1 MRVFG
6 ILATVAVISGCGGS
20 GRAAMKPAF
29 ATGTEVRISD
39 GGQIYDAL
47 NTTNCVRWPSADVKK
62 KAGRAEWKDFNP
74 GTGNEGK
81 VLAALA
87 HCDGKTQVVLVAIG
101 DYVVPVTSKGVEAK
115 DQPGATA
122 QDELVGVG
130 DFGGL
135 GYGGLGYGGYDIYG
149 EGSWDEGGVVGGVV
163 GGYGAGTFVAGDT
176 VEIINA
182 GEIFTDANQSDCFTW
197 PSDDVKKKGGQDQW
211 GSYYPVEGDVGVV
224 LHVTKRC
231 GDDVEV
237 LILDIGGYVV
247 PIKSNSVAP
256 IY

>member
-1 MRVFG
+1 
-6 ILATVAVISGCGGS
+6 
-20 GRAAMKPAF
+20 
-29 ATGTEVRISD
+29 VRISD

-47 NTTNCVRWPSADVKK
+47 NTTDCVKWPSAEVKK
-62 KAGRAEWKDFNP
+62 KAGRDEWKGFNP

-81 VLAALA
+81 VLAALR

-101 DYVVPVTSKGVEAK
+101 DYVVPVTSKGVEPK
-115 DQPGATA
+115 DKPAAA
-122 QDELVGVG
+122 QDELVGTG
-130 DFGGL
+130 ELGGL

-149 EGSWDEGGVVGGVV
+149 QGEWGVEGGIV
-163 GGYGAGTFVAGDT
+163 GGYGSGTYYVGDT
-176 VEIINA
+176 VEILNA
-182 GEIFTDANQSDCFTW
+182 GEIFPDARDCFSW
-197 PSDDVKKKGGQDQW
+197 PSDDVKKKGGSDQW

-224 LHVTKRC
+224 LHVTTRAKSC
-231 GDDVEV
+231 GDEVEV